1 MKFKQK
7 LIKLGAC
14 EEAIRWVGDRTMEEA
29 FRDCPR
35 ADWILW
41 AHEKFFPEKKRERV
55 LAAAHCANTVR
66 HLMQDDR
73 SKKAVDTA
81 IRYGEGK
88 ATEEELQF
96 AADAAAEAADY
107 AAAAFSFF
115 TADYAAAAAAY
126 AAAADA
132 AAYAADAAVDGSA
145 DYITLK
151 ERYLQKTADICR
163 KYLEFEK
170 ITK

>member
-7 LIKLGAC
+7 LIKIKAC
-14 EEAIRWVGDRTMEEA
+14 EEAIKWVGDRTMKEA

-41 AHEKFFPEKKRERV
+41 AHEKFFPEKKRERI
-55 LAAAHCANTVR
+55 LAAAHCANTIR

-81 IRYGEGK
+81 IAYGEGK

-96 AADAAAEAADY
+96 AAY
-107 AAAAFSFF
+107 AAA
-115 TADYAAAAAAY
+115 DAAY

-132 AAYAADAAVDGSA
+132 YAYAYAADADAAYAYAAAADAAYAAADAADDA
-145 DYITLK
+145 DYAAGGKK
-151 ERYLQKTADICR
+151 ENQKKTADICR
-163 KYLEFEK
+163 KYLK
-170 ITK
+170 I